1 MSKSASE
8 IRFEKSRKRLSE
20 VLKNLE
26 EVVKEK
32 IHETALDSKMIDIS
46 DRNNESS
53 RGQIIEQAA
62 VIQNLNSEINKLQK
76 NLSDLGSESEFL
88 TEKNKLLGERIQE
101 LRTQSKSLIDA
112 IEADLLHIEEAI
124 NDN

>member
-1 MSKSASE
+1 MSKSSSE

-76 NLSDLGSESEFL
+76 NLSDLGNESEFL
-88 TEKNKLLGERIQE
+88 SEKNKVLGQRIQE